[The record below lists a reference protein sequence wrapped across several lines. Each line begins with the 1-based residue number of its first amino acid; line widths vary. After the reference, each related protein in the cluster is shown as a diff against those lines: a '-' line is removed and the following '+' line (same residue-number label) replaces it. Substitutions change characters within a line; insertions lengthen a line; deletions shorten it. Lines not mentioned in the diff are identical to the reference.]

1 MFSAFFITRPKFA
14 LVIAI
19 VMTLAGAIAINV
31 LPISEYPPIAPP
43 QIVVSGVYAGASAE
57 VVEQSVGAPIEE
69 VVNGVEGMIYM
80 SSKSSNDGS
89 YSLNEIGGLSMA
101 KHEREATDKKRD
113 AHPESDEAR
122 ANPKVIETGEKLKDE
137 IDDLVD
143 EIDQVLEENAEEF
156 VKNYVQKGGQ

>member
-1 MFSAFFITRPKFA
+1 MNGQPDA
-14 LVIAI
+14 LTVYCLRSR
-19 VMTLAGAIAINV
+19 VRLSS
-31 LPISEYPPIAPP
+31 LLERY
-43 QIVVSGVYAGASAE
+43 GVTH
-57 VVEQSVGAPIEE
+57 
-69 VVNGVEGMIYM
+69 
-80 SSKSSNDGS
+80 GS